1 MDLPTP
7 VIVHA
12 FADGDRGGNPAA
24 VVLDADAID
33 APTRQRIAAQAGVPE
48 TAFVSRSAVATLRL
62 EFYTPNR
69 QIAHCGHATV
79 ATFGLLH
86 LLGRLAEGEYSKE
99 TIDGVRAVR
108 IEAGRVFLAQVP
120 RAIHVD
126 RVAREDMA
134 HMLSLPVDALV
145 DGPDYVDTGNAFVHV
160 AVRDAETLAA
170 ARPDP
175 AAIAQL
181 SEHLDLIGIYAH
193 TRNGVA
199 EGRLASARMFA
210 PRYGIP
216 EESATGTAASGLA
229 WWLALRGEL
238 GERGSIEQGRWM
250 HPPAVSP
257 IELRVEREG
266 DAITRLWVG
275 GAIRRGQAAAD

>member
-1 MDLPTP
+1 MNTPTP

-12 FADGDRGGNPAA
+12 FADGDQGGNPAA

-33 APTRQRIAAQAGVPE
+33 ASTRQRIAAQAGVPE
-48 TAFVSRSAVATLRL
+48 TAFVSRSAVASLRL

-86 LLGRLAEGEYSKE
+86 HLGRLPAGEHSKE
-99 TIDGVRAVR
+99 TIDGTRAVR

-120 RAIHVD
+120 RTIHADAVS
-126 RVAREDMA
+126 RADMA
-134 HMLSLPVDALV
+134 RMLALPVDALV
-145 DGPDYVDTGNAFVHV
+145 DGPDRVDTGNAFVHV
-160 AVRDAETLAA
+160 AVRDVDALAA
-170 ARPDP
+170 ARPDF
-175 AAIAQL
+175 AAIERV
-181 SEHLDLIGIYAH
+181 SEQLDLIGIYVRA
-193 TRNGVA
+193 RQGVVDR
-199 EGRLASARMFA
+199 RLASARMFA

-238 GERGSIEQGRWM
+238 GERGTIEQGRWM

-257 IELRVEREG
+257 IELQIERDG

-275 GAIRRGQAAAD
+275 GAIRVERP